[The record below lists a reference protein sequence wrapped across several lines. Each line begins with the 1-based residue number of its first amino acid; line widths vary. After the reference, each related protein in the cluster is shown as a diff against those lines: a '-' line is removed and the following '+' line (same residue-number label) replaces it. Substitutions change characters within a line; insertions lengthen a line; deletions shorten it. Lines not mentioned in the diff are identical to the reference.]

1 MGKSLK
7 AWVGIGLCFVKKG
20 RLDIAEIYFKE
31 ALKMEPACAAA
42 NFEIGKYRFDNKKYK
57 YSMGY
62 FKKVLD
68 VQPTH
73 EMANYYAAYAL
84 VKLNEFEEAWK
95 YINKSIELGENEDK
109 KSLLD
114 KINKSLKVKVSRL

>member
-1 MGKSLK
+1 M
-7 AWVGIGLCFVKKG
+7 KKG